1 MDVTTYV
8 FEAALGSV
16 IGFAAYVLLLAV
28 LGSVAAFA
36 WAFACS
42 ARRVCEA
49 HVRQ

>member
-8 FEAALGSV
+8 FGAALGSV

-36 WAFACS
+36 RTS

>member
-1 MDVTTYV
+1 MDIATYV
-8 FEAALGSV
+8 TGAAFGSG

-36 WAFACS
+36 WTP